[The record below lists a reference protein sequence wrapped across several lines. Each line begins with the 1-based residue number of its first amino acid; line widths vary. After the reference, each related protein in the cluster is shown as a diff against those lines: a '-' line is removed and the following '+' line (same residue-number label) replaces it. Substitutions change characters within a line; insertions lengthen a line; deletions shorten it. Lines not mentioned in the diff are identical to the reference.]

1 MLDRVGVARH
11 RPDSCIIVSVGGR
24 HALANKRD
32 ANGDLREFACRA
44 VNVSPWLFTLATPV
58 SGPVGERVI
67 THFKNFG
74 KLQGL
79 IVRILSRGL
88 VFKVNATDEE
98 RSRLAA
104 KIEWMAKNR
113 NLELPNERRHKRIIP
128 KNPHATLIFSDGSTL
143 GCFVIDMSSSGL
155 AVSADAVPK
164 SGAVLAVGKIVGR
177 VIRRFNEGFAVQ
189 FVQVQDPRLLEKR
202 LSETLEGARTPEIAC
217 ARSRTAS

>member
-1 MLDRVGVARH
+1 MAT
-11 RPDSCIIVSVGGR
+11 C
-24 HALANKRD
+24 AN
-32 ANGDLREFACRA
+32 LRA
-44 VNVSPWLFTLATPV
+44 VPSTSRPGCSRSLATPV
-58 SGPVGERVI
+58 GGPVGERVI